1 MQQMKPERRHYIG
14 SVVLALIII
23 GGGLFLWVRVV
34 RNRSEDSA
42 WEQALASGVI
52 RVGMDASY
60 PPFEYVGG
68 DNQIAGFDVDFA
80 NEIGRRLGLDMVF
93 INMGFD
99 GLYDSLLVGQV
110 EVLISALP
118 ATEDYAGKADF
129 SVPYFNAGERLV
141 LPVGSTLYTIEALDR
156 HLLAVEYGSGG
167 DVEAR
172 KWERRLSDL
181 EVARYPDADIAL
193 QAVISGEADAALV
206 DGISARLGVGSH
218 PELRLGDH
226 AVDILFA
233 AAVHPESQVL
243 RGKLD
248 EIIEDMILDGT
259 VDELI
264 EKWFGP
270 QR

>member
-1 MQQMKPERRHYIG
+1 MKLERRQYIIG
-14 SVVLALIII
+14 AVALALIVI
-23 GGGLFLWVRVV
+23 GGGLFVWVRV
-34 RNRSEDSA
+34 RNRSDDTV

-60 PPFEYVGG
+60 PPFEYVSGE
-68 DNQIAGFDVDFA
+68 NEVAGFDVDFA
-80 NEIGRRLGLDMVF
+80 NEIGRRLDLDMVF

-141 LPVGSTLYTIEALDR
+141 LPVDSTLNIVDDLNE
-156 HLLAVEYGSGG
+156 HLLSVEYGSGG

-172 KWERRLSDL
+172 KWERRLSGL
-181 EVARYPDADIAL
+181 EVARYPDADTAL
-193 QAVISGEADAALV
+193 QAVINGEADAALI

-233 AAVHPESQVL
+233 VAVHPDSQVL

-248 EIIEDMILDGT
+248 EVIEDMIEDGT

-264 EKWFGP
+264 EEWFGP

>member
-1 MQQMKPERRHYIG
+1 MKLERRHYIIWI
-14 SVVLALIII
+14 VVLALILA
-23 GGGLFLWVRVV
+23 GGGLFLWASGH
-34 RNRSEDSA
+34 NRSEDSA
-42 WEQALASGVI
+42 WEQALANGVI

-60 PPFEYVGG
+60 PPFEYVSGE
-68 DNQIAGFDVDFA
+68 NEVAGFDVDFA

-118 ATEDYAGKADF
+118 ATEDFADKADF

-141 LPVGSTLYTIEALDR
+141 LPVDSALNTIEDLNR

-172 KWERRLSDL
+172 KWERRLSGL
-181 EVARYPDADIAL
+181 EVTRYTDAEAAL
-193 QAVISGEADAALV
+193 QAVLSGEADAALV

-248 EIIEDMILDGT
+248 EVIEEMNQDGT
-259 VDELI
+259 VDDLI